1 MLTKLN
7 NILQIQFQKDIDN
20 CTNEELYTGLI
31 NC

>member
-20 CTNEELYTGLI
+20 CTNEELYSLI
-31 NC
+31 NVS